1 MGAVSALALLA
12 AAPAAGDT
20 APPQITIAAPAEGAV
35 FDQILHIEA
44 SAADADG
51 VGRITF
57 KADGKSIKSFTSGL
71 QGSRAVSLDWRR
83 ARELSPGEHTI
94 TIEAVDK
101 QGSNPVTHGENL
113 ATASIKVRRVP
124 AATLP
129 KAKTKVSAKLTGS
142 GLKRRLSGAVSA
154 PAVGFPREAFPLT
167 GKVHVFWEIFSYG
180 HWKVRHKGVADA
192 AAPFRVS
199 QKLAQKG
206 RWRVHVVYEPKA
218 PYAGSRSST
227 IAFTA

>member
-1 MGAVSALALLA
+1 MIALGLLVA
-12 AAPAAGDT
+12 SPVVGDT
-20 APPQITIAAPAEGAV
+20 APPQITIVAPVEGAV

-44 SAADADG
+44 SASDADG

-57 KADGKSIKSFTSGL
+57 KADGESIKSFTSGL
-71 QGSRAVSLDWRR
+71 GSRAVSLNWRR

-101 QGSNPVTHGENL
+101 QGANPVTHHENL
-113 ATASIKVRRVP
+113 ATASVKVRRVP

-129 KAKTKVSAKLTGS
+129 KARTKVSAKLTGS
-142 GLKRRLSGAVSA
+142 GLTRKISGAVRA

-167 GKVHVFWEIFSYG
+167 GRVHVFWEIFSYG
-180 HWKVRHKGVADA
+180 HWKVRHKGNADA
-192 AAPFRVS
+192 GAPFSIR
-199 QKLAQKG
+199 QTLARKG